1 MKGSKAHLEFSL
13 VREVKCN
20 KKGFFK
26 YVSIKRKT
34 RKNVSP
40 LLSEVG
46 NLVMED
52 TEKAELSNAF
62 FASVFN
68 HYLPVC

>member
-1 MKGSKAHLEFSL
+1 MQQ
-13 VREVKCN
+13 

-40 LLSEVG
+40 LLNEVG

-52 TEKAELSNAF
+52 TEKVELSNAL

-68 HYLPVC
+68 HFLSIW